1 METFKPNVFTS
12 AIYDLIQFGSGNAV
26 VAAVAGSGKTTTILA
41 ALSLIPID
49 KKIAFLAFNS
59 SIVRELK
66 ERVPQTANI
75 SVSTLHSFGY
85 SALRQAFSDIVVDNL
100 KYMKLLNSIMFY
112 LGGDKKVM
120 NVYDFE
126 TSDFAMCNR
135 FAFDRTVV
143 TNENNYFA
151 SILKLVDL
159 GRANNI
165 SLNESDG
172 VNQLEEIALKHGV
185 ELINGECL
193 RAYLLI
199 KLGSQ
204 LTNVIDFVDMLF
216 LPIVYNLPI
225 YQYDFV
231 FVDECQD
238 LNACQRILMLK
249 AVKKNGGRFVA
260 VGDPQQA
267 IYGFAGA
274 DINSYNELCNT
285 PNTVILPLSVCY
297 RCGSKIIELAQKIV
311 PQIMP
316 RENAHEGEVL
326 TDAKL
331 AMIKDG
337 DMVLCRV
344 VFPLVKLC
352 MGYLA
357 AGIKATLM
365 GSDIGANLSNMIKNQ
380 ERKREV
386 FTMENVFAR
395 LNNELEKVLR
405 KIVLKERLKED
416 DAKKTPTYSSYY
428 EKILVIQEIAG
439 TENNPLAVM
448 DKIKGIFSD
457 TEKDGI
463 ILSSVHK
470 SKGLESDRVFII
482 HAEKLPLIR
491 KEMKEWEMVQES
503 NLEYVAYT
511 RDKKTLG
518 FITDFDA
525 YDKAQLNLSN
535 SVDVVDSVYMGE
547 VGEKVA
553 VRGVII
559 EIKELSTCW
568 GDTMIYVIKTNEGNI
583 VEKMGVLDN
592 RFVDGDGEICQGA
605 KIKFNG
611 TVKKHQE
618 YRGEKKTIIS
628 NIAKLKK

>member
-1 METFKPNVFTS
+1 MTTFKPS
-12 AIYDLIQFGSGNAV
+12 IYQQAIYDLIQFDKGNAV
-26 VAAVAGSGKTTTILA
+26 VSAVAGSGKTTTILN
-41 ALSLIPID
+41 ALKLIPTS
-49 KKIAFLAFNS
+49 KKVAFLAFNR
-59 SIVRELK
+59 SIVSEIK
-66 ERVPQTANI
+66 TKVPQTGNI
-75 SVSTLHSFGY
+75 NVSTLHSFGF
-85 SALRQAFSDIVVDNL
+85 SALKNAFSDIVVDNM
-100 KYMKLLNSIMFY
+100 KYMKLLNNIMFY
-112 LGGDKKVM
+112 LNGENKAL
-120 NVYDFE
+120 NCYDFE
-126 TSDFAMCNR
+126 KSDLMMCNR
-135 FAFDRTVV
+135 FAFDANEV
-143 TNENNYFA
+143 TNEKNYFT

-159 GRANNI
+159 GRANNVC
-165 SLNESDG
+165 LNE
-172 VNQLEEIALKHGV
+172 VEAVYKLEELAEKHGV
-185 ELINGECL
+185 ELINGECV
-193 RAYLLI
+193 RAYMLI

-204 LTNVIDFVDMLF
+204 LTDVIDYVDMLF

-238 LNACQRILMLK
+238 LNNCQRILMLK
-249 AVKKNGGRFVA
+249 AIKKNGGRFIA

-285 PNTVILPLSVCY
+285 ANTVVLPLSVCY
-297 RCGSKIIELAQKIV
+297 RCGSKIIELAQEIV
-311 PQIMP
+311 PQILP
-316 RENAHEGEVL
+316 RENAPEGEVL

-352 MGYLA
+352 MGYLS

-395 LNNELEKVLR
+395 LNNELSKVLK
-405 KIVLKERLKED
+405 KIVLKERLSNE
-416 DAKKTPTYSSYY
+416 DAKLTTTYTSYL

-439 TENNPLAVM
+439 TEINPVNVM
-448 DKIKGIFSD
+448 DKIKSIFSD
-457 TEKDGI
+457 TEKEGI
-463 ILSSVHK
+463 ILSSIHK
-470 SKGLESDRVFII
+470 SKGLESDRVFIV
-482 HAEKLPLIR
+482 HSEKLPLVR
-491 KEMKEWEMVQES
+491 KNMKDWEMVQEK

-511 RDKKTLG
+511 RAKNTLG
-518 FITDFDA
+518 FITDFNA
-525 YDKAQLNLSN
+525 YDKAELNLVSN
-535 SVDVVDSVYMGE
+535 AEIVDSVYMGE
-547 VGEKVA
+547 VGQKVA
-553 VRGVII
+553 VRGLII

-568 GDTMIYVIKTNEGNI
+568 GDTLIYVIKTDEGNI

-592 RFVDGDGEICQGA
+592 RFVDGDGEVEQGA
-605 KIKFNG
+605 RIKFNG

-618 YRGEKKTIIS
+618 YKGEKKTIIS
-628 NIAKLKK
+628 NIAKLK